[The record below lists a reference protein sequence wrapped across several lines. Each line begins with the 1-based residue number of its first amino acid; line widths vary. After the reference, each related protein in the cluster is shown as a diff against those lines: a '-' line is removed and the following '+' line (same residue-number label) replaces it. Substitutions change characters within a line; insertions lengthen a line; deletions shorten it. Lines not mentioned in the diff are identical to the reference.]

1 MQSKQEDKPPAED
14 KPVVHPDKTE
24 RQRLSAT
31 VGKHVVRRLGVPG
44 DLHTVQVRLL
54 WDNHFR
60 VNVFLSADAGSL
72 KLAHS
77 YFLLTDGDGNILE
90 STPEIKKQY

>member
-1 MQSKQEDKPPAED
+1 MHSKQEDKPPAED
-14 KPVVHPDKTE
+14 KPVARPEKTE
-24 RQRLSAT
+24 RQRLSST
-31 VGKHVVRRLGVPG
+31 VGKHVVRLLGEPG
-44 DLHTVQVRLL
+44 DLHTVQVRQL

-60 VNVFLSADAGSL
+60 VNVFIGIDAGSL

>member
-1 MQSKQEDKPPAED
+1 MHPKQEDKPQAED
-14 KPVVHPDKTE
+14 KADVHPDKTE

-31 VGKHVVRRLGVPG
+31 VGKHVVRMLGLPG
-44 DLHTVQVRLL
+44 DLHTVQVRQL

-60 VNVFLSADAGSL
+60 VNVFLGVDAGSL

-90 STPEIKKQY
+90 STPEIKKHY